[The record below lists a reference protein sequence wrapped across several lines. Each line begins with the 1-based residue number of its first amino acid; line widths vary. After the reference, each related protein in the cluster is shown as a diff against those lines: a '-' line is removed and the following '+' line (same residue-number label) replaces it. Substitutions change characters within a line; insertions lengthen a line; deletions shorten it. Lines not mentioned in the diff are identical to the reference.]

1 MYSNADFENS
11 PNTHDRLLRDLVR
24 ETGYAFVFPYYT
36 PAPDARYLTQL
47 EESYAVL
54 EWIAANGASK
64 GLKTDRFAIAG
75 DSVGGKAFQS
85 LFPHHPSPFSLAV
98 IELFLTLRKA
108 TWHSPSAL

>member
-1 MYSNADFENS
+1 MLTLKDS

-36 PAPDARYLTQL
+36 PAPDARYPTQL

-64 GLKTDRFAIAG
+64 DLKTN
-75 DSVGGKAFQS
+75 
-85 LFPHHPSPFSLAV
+85 
-98 IELFLTLRKA
+98 
-108 TWHSPSAL
+108 

>member
-1 MYSNADFENS
+1 MLRSGHSNADFGENLQS

-36 PAPDARYLTQL
+36 PAPDAHYPTQI

-64 GLKTDRFAIAG
+64 GLKTDKFAIAG
-75 DSVGGKAFQS
+75 DSVGG
-85 LFPHHPSPFSLAV
+85 
-98 IELFLTLRKA
+98 
-108 TWHSPSAL
+108 